1 MNDDL
6 LNDLLAAIEQQLL
19 SPQTKYVVKT
29 HDRLLKLGLTPE
41 DAKKQLALCLGEQ
54 MDEVMRKK
62 RGFDEKA
69 YKEALEELP
78 YADEEEDQEATS
90 EAP

>member
-6 LNDLLAAIEQQLL
+6 LADLLAAIEQQLI
-19 SPQTKYVVKT
+19 SPQTKYVAKT
-29 HDRLLKLGLTPE
+29 YDRLIKLGLTADE
-41 DAKKQLALCLGEQ
+41 SKKQLAICLGEQ

-69 YKEALEELP
+69 YKESLEELP
-78 YADEEEDQEATS
+78 YADEDEEETTD
-90 EAP
+90 

>member
-6 LNDLLAAIEQQLL
+6 LADLLAAIEQQLI
-19 SPQTKYVVKT
+19 SPQTKYVAKT
-29 HDRLLKLGLTPE
+29 YDRLIKLGLTSDE
-41 DAKKQLALCLGEQ
+41 SKKQLAICLGEQ

-69 YKEALEELP
+69 YKESLEELP
-78 YADEEEDQEATS
+78 YAEEEEEETTD
-90 EAP
+90 